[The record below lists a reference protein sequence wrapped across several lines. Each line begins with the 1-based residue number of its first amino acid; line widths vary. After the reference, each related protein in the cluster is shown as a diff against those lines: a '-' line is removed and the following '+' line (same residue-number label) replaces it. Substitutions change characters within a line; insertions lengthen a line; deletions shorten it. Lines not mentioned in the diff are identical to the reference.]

1 MKVFSLCAIS
11 SSIVAAYGHT
21 QMALNQH
28 LQHEIGNTLE
38 QREVLRSNLAK
49 QGEETLELLIY
60 KPILV
65 VVPKVVPAP
74 ETTEPVHIRSRR
86 NRFGSYHGN

>member
-28 LQHEIGNTLE
+28 LQHEIGNILE

-49 QGEETLELLIY
+49 QDEETLELLIY

-65 VVPKVVPAP
+65 VVPKTVTPP
-74 ETTEPVHIRSRR
+74 ETTEPVRIKSRR